1 MSPSA
6 HSLGPSTN
14 SLTARWCRS
23 DRHPSNIMLK
33 PNGNLFHID
42 FGHFLGHFKKGGGIL
57 RETDLP
63 FTEAHVDVLGG
74 RRSRL
79 FKR

>member
-1 MSPSA
+1 
-6 HSLGPSTN
+6 
-14 SLTARWCRS
+14 
-23 DRHPSNIMLK
+23 MLK

>member
-1 MSPSA
+1 MIQPRVGA
-6 HSLGPSTN
+6 T
-14 SLTARWCRS
+14 RWCRS

-74 RRSRL
+74 RQSRL
-79 FKR
+79 FVR